1 MKIILEY
8 MNKKKIFY
16 QKPLQKTLKLLDN
29 KFKFEIIYN
38 LSLNKMRFGEL
49 KNNIVQITQQLL
61 SKHLKELEKD
71 NLIIRKQYKGFPRK
85 VEYSLTKFG
94 HTLVPLLHEIKKWE
108 DKNIRLINKQLK
120 KKRIDSLYDYY

>member
-8 MNKKKIFY
+8 MNKKKIFF
-16 QKPLQKTLKLLDN
+16 QKPLQRALKLLDN

-71 NLIIRKQYKGFPRK
+71 NLIIRKQYEGFPRK
-85 VEYSLTKFG
+85 VQYSLTKFG
-94 HTLVPLLHEIKKWE
+94 HKLVPLLHEIKKWE